1 MNFFKFLH
9 KSSPENL
16 IWEKKDSGVTVQ
28 VWEKEDRR
36 ELRFGNHIMQSVFS
50 RLKPDYLVLP
60 YSRFMLLGLLFCA
73 EPKSVLHIGLG
84 GGSIVRWMYR
94 EFPTIQQTIIEINP
108 AVIEAARR
116 FFEFPLDKRLS
127 VMQADATQI
136 ITKLKL
142 KYDLIFLDAYGEFGP
157 PEEVTRT
164 DFLQNLSNC
173 LNTGGWLVGNLWTI
187 TGNFM
192 ERREQWK
199 STFTQLFQARANQK
213 GNIIL
218 FASKNQQLREKQQF
232 NETAKMLNK
241 RHPLDF
247 HKMLSE
253 LKTVI

>member
-1 MNFFKFLH
+1 M
-9 KSSPENL
+9 
-16 IWEKKDSGVTVQ
+16 IWENKNSGVTVQ

-50 RLKPDYLVLP
+50 TVKPDYLVLP
-60 YSRFMLLGLLFCA
+60 YTRFMLLGLLFCT
-73 EPKSVLHIGLG
+73 EPKSVLHLGLG
-84 GGSIVRWMYR
+84 GGSLPRWLHK
-94 EFPTIQQTIIEINP
+94 EFPHIQQTIIEQNS
-108 AVIEAARR
+108 AVIDAARR

-142 KYDLIFLDAYGEFGP
+142 KYDLIFLDAYGEYGP

-218 FASKNQQLREKQQF
+218 FASKIQQLREKQQF

-247 HKMLSE
+247 RKMLSE

>member
-1 MNFFKFLH
+1 M
-9 KSSPENL
+9 
-16 IWEKKDSGVTVQ
+16 IWVNKNSGITVQ

-50 RLKPDYLVLP
+50 TVNPDHLVLP
-60 YSRFMLLGLLFCA
+60 YTRFMLLGLLFCP

-84 GGSIVRWMYR
+84 GGSIVKWMYR
-94 EFPTIQQTIIEINP
+94 EFPKIQQTIIEINP
-108 AVIEAARR
+108 AVIEASRR

-127 VMQADATQI
+127 VMQADATKI
-136 ITKLKL
+136 ITKIKL
-142 KYDLIFLDAYGEFGP
+142 KYDLIFLDAYGEYGP

-218 FASKNQQLREKQQF
+218 FASPNSKVLDMRTFQEISKNLHKLH
-232 NETAKMLNK
+232 NE
-241 RHPLDF
+241 DF
-247 HKMLSE
+247 HKMWRKLE
-253 LKTVI
+253 VVI

>member
-1 MNFFKFLH
+1 
-9 KSSPENL
+9 
-16 IWEKKDSGVTVQ
+16 
-28 VWEKEDRR
+28 
-36 ELRFGNHIMQSVFS
+36 
-50 RLKPDYLVLP
+50 
-60 YSRFMLLGLLFCA
+60 
-73 EPKSVLHIGLG
+73 
-84 GGSIVRWMYR
+84 
-94 EFPTIQQTIIEINP
+94 
-108 AVIEAARR
+108 
-116 FFEFPLDKRLS
+116 

-142 KYDLIFLDAYGEFGP
+142 KYDLIFLDAYGEYGP

-218 FASKNQQLREKQQF
+218 FASKIQQLREKQQF

-247 HKMLSE
+247 RKMLSE

>member
-1 MNFFKFLH
+1 M
-9 KSSPENL
+9 
-16 IWEKKDSGVTVQ
+16 IWENKNSGVTVQ

-50 RLKPDYLVLP
+50 TVKPDYLVLP
-60 YSRFMLLGLLFCA
+60 YTRFMLLGLLFCT
-73 EPKSVLHIGLG
+73 EPKSVLHLGLG
-84 GGSIVRWMYR
+84 GGSLPRWLHK
-94 EFPTIQQTIIEINP
+94 EFPHIQQTIIEQNS
-108 AVIEAARR
+108 AVIDAARR

-142 KYDLIFLDAYGEFGP
+142 KYDLIFLDAYGEYGP

-192 ERREQWK
+192 ERREQWE

-218 FASKNQQLREKQQF
+218 FASKIQQLREKQQF

-247 HKMLSE
+247 RKMLSE

>member
-1 MNFFKFLH
+1 M
-9 KSSPENL
+9 
-16 IWEKKDSGVTVQ
+16 IWENKNSGVTVQ

-50 RLKPDYLVLP
+50 TVKPDYLVLP
-60 YSRFMLLGLLFCA
+60 YTRFMLLGLLFCT
-73 EPKSVLHIGLG
+73 EPKTVLHLGLG
-84 GGSIVRWMYR
+84 GGSLPRWLHK
-94 EFPTIQQTIIEINP
+94 EFPHIQQTIIEQNS
-108 AVIEAARR
+108 AVIDAARR

-142 KYDLIFLDAYGEFGP
+142 KYDLIFLDAYEEYGP

-218 FASKNQQLREKQQF
+218 FASKIQQLREKQQF

-247 HKMLSE
+247 RKMLSE

>member
-1 MNFFKFLH
+1 LWE
-9 KSSPENL
+9 SENC
-16 IWEKKDSGVTVQ
+16 GVTVQ
-28 VWEKEDRR
+28 VWEKDDRR

-50 RLKPDYLVLP
+50 KIRPDQLVLP
-60 YSRFMLLGLLFCA
+60 YSRFMLLGLLFCT
-73 EPKSVLHIGLG
+73 EPKTVLHLGLG
-84 GGSIVRWMYR
+84 GGSLPRWLHK
-94 EFPTIQQTIIEINP
+94 EFPHIQQTIIEQNS
-108 AVIEAARR
+108 AVIDAARR

-142 KYDLIFLDAYGEFGP
+142 KYDLIFLDAYGEYGP

-218 FASKNQQLREKQQF
+218 FASKIQQLREKQQF

-247 HKMLSE
+247 RKMLSE

>member
-1 MNFFKFLH
+1 
-9 KSSPENL
+9 
-16 IWEKKDSGVTVQ
+16 
-28 VWEKEDRR
+28 
-36 ELRFGNHIMQSVFS
+36 
-50 RLKPDYLVLP
+50 
-60 YSRFMLLGLLFCA
+60 MLLGLLFCT
-73 EPKSVLHIGLG
+73 EPKTVLHLGLG
-84 GGSIVRWMYR
+84 GGSLPRWLHK
-94 EFPTIQQTIIEINP
+94 EFPHIQQTIIEQNS
-108 AVIEAARR
+108 AVIDAARR

-142 KYDLIFLDAYGEFGP
+142 KYDLIFLDAYGEYGP

-218 FASKNQQLREKQQF
+218 FASKIQQLREKQQF

-247 HKMLSE
+247 RKMLSE

>member
-1 MNFFKFLH
+1 M
-9 KSSPENL
+9 
-16 IWEKKDSGVTVQ
+16 IWENKNSGVTVQ

-50 RLKPDYLVLP
+50 TVKPDYLVLP
-60 YSRFMLLGLLFCA
+60 YTRFMLLGLLFCT
-73 EPKSVLHIGLG
+73 EPKTALHLGLG
-84 GGSIVRWMYR
+84 GGSLPRWLHK
-94 EFPTIQQTIIEINP
+94 EFPHFQQTIIEQNS
-108 AVIEAARR
+108 AVIDAARR

-142 KYDLIFLDAYGEFGP
+142 KYDLIFLDAYGEYGP

-218 FASKNQQLREKQQF
+218 FASKIQQLREKQQF

-247 HKMLSE
+247 RKMLSE

>member
-1 MNFFKFLH
+1 LWE
-9 KSSPENL
+9 SENC
-16 IWEKKDSGVTVQ
+16 GVTVQ
-28 VWEKEDRR
+28 VWEKDDRR

-50 RLKPDYLVLP
+50 TVKPDYLVLP
-60 YSRFMLLGLLFCA
+60 YTRFMLLGLLFCT
-73 EPKSVLHIGLG
+73 EPKTVLHLGLG
-84 GGSIVRWMYR
+84 GGSLPRWLHK
-94 EFPTIQQTIIEINP
+94 EFPHIQQTIIEQNS
-108 AVIEAARR
+108 AVIDAARR

-142 KYDLIFLDAYGEFGP
+142 KYDLIFLDAYGEYGP

-218 FASKNQQLREKQQF
+218 FASKIQQLREKQQF

-247 HKMLSE
+247 RKMLSE

>member
-1 MNFFKFLH
+1 MKILQR
-9 KSSPENL
+9 SRPERL
-16 IWEKKDSGVTVQ
+16 IWENENSGVTVQ
-28 VWEKEDRR
+28 VLEKEGRR

-50 RLKPDYLVLP
+50 TVNPDHLVLP
-60 YSRFMLLGLLFCA
+60 YTRFMLLGLLFCP

-116 FFEFPLDKRLS
+116 FFEFPLDKRLC

-142 KYDLIFLDAYGEFGP
+142 KYDLIFLDAYGEYGP

-218 FASKNQQLREKQQF
+218 FASKIQQLREKQQF

-247 HKMLSE
+247 RKMLSE